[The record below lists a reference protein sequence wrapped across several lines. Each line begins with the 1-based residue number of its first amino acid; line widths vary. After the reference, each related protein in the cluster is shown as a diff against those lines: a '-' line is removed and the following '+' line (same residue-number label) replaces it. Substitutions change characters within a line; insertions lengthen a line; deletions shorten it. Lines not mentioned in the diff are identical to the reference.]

1 MPTSQISYPNSQISH
16 NLLLIKIKSHHAQY
30 QTFEILTSFN
40 SRFSIPNSRSSLL
53 SSYISDQHYFFFH
66 CPRLLGPTGRSPPP
80 VHSRLEFF
88 ACLVVTGACSRAHI
102 SVHCTRWLI
111 YCYPDLEPLSTIYTF
126 FYLNIGL
133 ESTHLGHQTPNS
145 FS

>member
-1 MPTSQISYPNSQISH
+1 MPTSQLPYPSSQISH
-16 NLLLIKIKSHHAQY
+16 NLLLIKINYHHAQY
-30 QTFEILTSFN
+30 KIFEILTSFK
-40 SRFSIPNSRSSLL
+40 SRLSLL
-53 SSYISDQHYFFFH
+53 SSYISHQHYFFFH

-111 YCYPDLEPLSTIYTF
+111 YCYPDLEPLYTIYTF

-133 ESTHLGHQTPNS
+133 ESTQLGHQTPNS